1 MPLKSKSSVAIKN
14 AIEKIYNR
22 PVAERILEKPERI
35 EVDDGSEFKGA
46 FKKYCDDNKIFIRY
60 AEPYRSRQ
68 QALAESRNGAI
79 SKPLLRRMLAEELLT
94 KKTDTK
100 WIKYLPQVIKFLN
113 DRYKLTDAEITK
125 LQNKKDSF
133 LKLDKFNSDLLQVG
147 QKVRYLLDKPQDYIT
162 NKKLIGGFRQGDVK
176 YSKVVKIEE
185 LKLIPNQLPL
195 YKVENRDNWFT
206 KDQLQP
212 INKEILPPETVKIK
226 AGNKK

>member
-1 MPLKSKSSVAIKN
+1 MN
-14 AIEKIYNR
+14 
-22 PVAERILEKPERI
+22 
-35 EVDDGSEFKGA
+35 F
-46 FKKYCDDNKIFIRY
+46 
-60 AEPYRSRQ
+60 
-68 QALAESRNGAI
+68 
-79 SKPLLRRMLAEELLT
+79 
-94 KKTDTK
+94 
-100 WIKYLPQVIKFLN
+100 
-113 DRYKLTDAEITK
+113 
-125 LQNKKDSF
+125 
-133 LKLDKFNSDLLQVG
+133 LDKFNSDLLQVG

-176 YSKVVKIEE
+176 YSKAVKIEE